1 LPSTQDFSNIQA
13 PLNQENHPTMSHRK
27 DIWAEVSKNLEFK
40 MSKGEFKTWFSRI
53 SLRRYDPEV
62 VVLGVPNKFV
72 ANWLSDN
79 YLIDI
84 KKSFKKIVKVSPSVH
99 FSYDHGATER
109 EIREAEKSEAYLKR
123 RLNPSMT
130 FDNFI
135 TGECNRFACSSA
147 QEVAEKRTE
156 EYNLLYLYCVN
167 GLGKSH
173 LLHAVANHRLK
184 KNPRCH
190 LRYLSSDAFS
200 SDFTYSIK
208 SDRLDDFRSELSNLD
223 LLLFDDIHHL
233 ANREKTQEEFLSIFN
248 TLYSQKKQL
257 VISGDSAPNKLRN
270 INPELKSRLGWGL
283 LAEIRD
289 PDQNLKI
296 SIIKSKAAEYNLTLP
311 EDVVFFLSNSSG
323 DIKNLIK
330 NMIRVQTFA
339 SLHDGPVNISTVKA
353 LMRDKNRSEINLE
366 DIMTTTAGY
375 FNISMSDLLSK
386 KKNRIY
392 SYPRQLAMYLARKY
406 TDLSFKEIGQS
417 FSHKDHSTVIHALRK
432 IEKDKDEKKEV
443 QGDLSK
449 IESLLG

>member
-1 LPSTQDFSNIQA
+1 
-13 PLNQENHPTMSHRK
+13 MSHKK

-40 MSKGEFKTWFSRI
+40 MTKGEFKTWFSRV
-53 SLRRYDPEV
+53 SLRRFDPEV

-72 ANWLSDN
+72 ANWLNDN

-84 KKSFKKIVKVSPSVH
+84 KKSFKKIAKISPSVH

-109 EIREAEKSEAYLKR
+109 ELREVEKSESYLKR
-123 RLNPSMT
+123 RLNASMT

-135 TGECNRFACSSA
+135 TGECNRFAWSTA

-156 EYNLLYLYCVN
+156 EYNLLYVYCVN
-167 GLGKSH
+167 GQGKTH
-173 LLHAVANHRLK
+173 LLHAIGNHRLK
-184 KNPRCH
+184 KNPRCR

-208 SDRLDDFRSELSNLD
+208 NDRLDDFRLELSNLD

-248 TLYSQKKQL
+248 TLYSQKKQI
-257 VISGDSAPNKLRN
+257 VITGDSAPNKLRN

-283 LAEIRD
+283 LSDIHD

-296 SIIKSKAAEYNLTLP
+296 SIIQKRAAEDNLSLA

-323 DIKNLIK
+323 DIKNLLK

-339 SLHDGPVNISTVKA
+339 SLNDAPVSISTVKA
-353 LMRDKNRSEINLE
+353 LMRDRNRSEINLE

-375 FNISMSDLLSK
+375 FNISMGDLLSS
-386 KKNRIY
+386 KKNQIY
-392 SYPRQLAMYLARKY
+392 SYPRHLAMYLARKY
-406 TDLSFKEIGQS
+406 TDLSFKDIGHS
-417 FSHKDHSTVIHALRK
+417 FTHKDHSTVIHALRK
-432 IEKDKDEKKEV
+432 IEKEKDEKKEV
-443 QGDLSK
+443 QKDLSK

>member
-1 LPSTQDFSNIQA
+1 
-13 PLNQENHPTMSHRK
+13 
-27 DIWAEVSKNLEFK
+27 
-40 MSKGEFKTWFSRI
+40 MSKGEFKTWFSRVF
-53 SLRRYDPEV
+53 LRRFDPEV

-72 ANWLSDN
+72 ANWLNDN
-79 YLIDI
+79 YMIDI
-84 KKSFKKIVKVSPSVH
+84 KKSFKKIARISPSVH
-99 FSYDHGATER
+99 FSYDRGTTEKEPR
-109 EIREAEKSEAYLKR
+109 EVAKSETYLKR
-123 RLNPSMT
+123 RLNASMT

-135 TGECNRFACSSA
+135 TGECNRFAWSTA
-147 QEVAEKRTE
+147 QGVAEKKTE

-173 LLHAVANHRLK
+173 LLHAVGNHRLTK
-184 KNPRCH
+184 SPRCR

-208 SDRLDDFRSELSNLD
+208 SDRLDDFRADLSNLD

-248 TLYSQKKQL
+248 TLYTQKKQL
-257 VISGDSAPNKLRN
+257 VIAGDSAPNKLRA

-283 LAEIRD
+283 LAEIHE
-289 PDQNLKI
+289 PDQNLKMA
-296 SIIKSKAAEYNLTLP
+296 IIQKKADEDKLTLP
-311 EDVVFFLSNSSG
+311 EDVVFFLMNSSS
-323 DIKNLIK
+323 DIKNLLK

-339 SLHDGPVNISTVKA
+339 SLNDGPVTISTVNA

-375 FNISMSDLLSK
+375 FSISMSDLLSN

-406 TDLSFKEIGQS
+406 TDLSLKDIGHS
-417 FSHKDHSTVIHALRK
+417 FSDKDHSTVIHALRK
-432 IEKDKDEKKEV
+432 IEKQKDEKKEV

>member
-1 LPSTQDFSNIQA
+1 MSNK
-13 PLNQENHPTMSHRK
+13 K
-27 DIWAEVSKNLEFK
+27 DIWQQVFRSLEFK
-40 MSKGEFKTWFSRI
+40 MSKGEFKTWFSRT
-53 SLRRYDPEV
+53 SLRRFDPEV

-72 ANWLSDN
+72 ANWLNDN

-84 KKSFKKIVKVSPSVH
+84 KKSFKKIAKISPSVH
-99 FSYDHGATER
+99 FVYDHGATER
-109 EIREAEKSEAYLKR
+109 EPRELEKSASYLKR
-123 RLNPSMT
+123 RLNASMT

-135 TGECNRFACSSA
+135 TGECNRFAWSTA

-167 GLGKSH
+167 GLGKTH
-173 LLHAVANHRLK
+173 LLHAIGNHRLK
-184 KNPRCH
+184 KNPRCR

-208 SDRLDDFRSELSNLD
+208 SGRLDDFRLELSNLD

-248 TLYSQKKQL
+248 TLYSEKKQI
-257 VISGDSAPNKLRN
+257 VITGDSAPNKLRN

-283 LAEIRD
+283 LADILD

-296 SIIKSKAAEYNLTLP
+296 SIIQKKAAEDNLNLA
-311 EDVVFFLSNSSG
+311 EDVVFFLSNSSS
-323 DIKNLIK
+323 DIKNLLK
-330 NMIRVQTFA
+330 NMIRVETFA
-339 SLHDGPVNISTVKA
+339 SLNDGPVSISMVKA
-353 LMRDKNRSEINLE
+353 QMRDKNRSEINLE

-375 FNISMSDLLSK
+375 FNISMSDLLSS

-406 TDLSFKEIGQS
+406 TDLSFKEIGNS

-432 IEKDKDEKKEV
+432 IEKEKDEKKEV
-443 QGDLSK
+443 QKDLTK